1 MDMHED
7 PHRTTTEQRTQTKL
21 VYENELVFRPK
32 PRPHPAVFTYPVV
45 CTFERPEWIRPFLK
59 PGFRGLQGQGSFIFH
74 MALLNDDL
82 SGPAPSNS
90 FPMGSFIH
98 VWAAV
103 EQKAHQPLM
112 LYLEECVASTTQT
125 LGPEVP
131 IYPIITN
138 KGCLVDSKTGY
149 SRFLPRYHSS
159 AVVLRLQAFN
169 FALEQE
175 VYLHCSMV
183 VWDPEYP
190 NEVKKA
196 CNYNKDVEQWEL
208 LDDPSMSDLCS
219 CCEYRCFQRVKRGL
233 QSEFQGLAQSVVLGP
248 LTITASPSSNGSPIQ
263 DAFTS
268 AYQVFV
274 DCGESSV
281 SVRWSERQSLTEP
294 WLLRLGDC
302 PPLSVSVRPGGAEAV
317 FHARF
322 DDCGF
327 RRLVTENEIVFEN
340 ELSSEASSQSPSDF
354 SCPIVCAYER
364 PAEWSP
370 PMYDPA
376 SFWVNGRGDLVFRMS
391 FMNDDFSDVAPST
404 TFFLGTLIPIAAAVE
419 QQAHQPLVLLL
430 EECVASA
437 SPDPSQDSSVYS
449 IIANKGS
456 TFTVNLWLGTPKT

>member
-1 MDMHED
+1 MLFLRQWFLLFVTVVSVSCYED
-7 PHRTTTEQRTQTKL
+7 IYVKCTNDSVMVTWKVNKDLAARPFRLLLGSCFPSEFIKTADGGKAIFHYHLSECNFLQKRTQTKL

-45 CTFERPEWIRPFLK
+45 CTSERPEWIRPFLK

-263 DAFTS
+263 DG
-268 AYQVFV
+268 Q
-274 DCGESSV
+274 
-281 SVRWSERQSLTEP
+281 
-294 WLLRLGDC
+294 
-302 PPLSVSVRPGGAEAV
+302 
-317 FHARF
+317 
-322 DDCGF
+322 
-327 RRLVTENEIVFEN
+327 NI
-340 ELSSEASSQSPSDF
+340 
-354 SCPIVCAYER
+354 
-364 PAEWSP
+364 
-370 PMYDPA
+370 
-376 SFWVNGRGDLVFRMS
+376 
-391 FMNDDFSDVAPST
+391 
-404 TFFLGTLIPIAAAVE
+404 
-419 QQAHQPLVLLL
+419 
-430 EECVASA
+430 
-437 SPDPSQDSSVYS
+437 
-449 IIANKGS
+449 
-456 TFTVNLWLGTPKT
+456 